1 MLYYCMTEIN
11 ECKDWTKV
19 EQDLQQKV
27 HKLYKQNL
35 NKEDFMKLM
44 KMIDNISSMM
54 SQLSIEEIECRRKQK
69 QTKKHLVM
77 ITKINADI
85 DAFEQLLMFGV
96 LLKG

>member
-11 ECKDWTKV
+11 KCKDWTKV

-44 KMIDNISSMM
+44 KMNAYSMETNETGI
-54 SQLSIEEIECRRKQK
+54 QR
-69 QTKKHLVM
+69 
-77 ITKINADI
+77 
-85 DAFEQLLMFGV
+85 
-96 LLKG
+96 

>member
-69 QTKKHLVM
+69 QTKKHLEM
-77 ITKINADI
+77 ITI